1 VADPASATSRRGPW
15 VTVGN
20 FLFGHRNYVFPIV
33 FLAIVLLD
41 RPRYPFGAATWDRAL
56 DAVGILLILAG
67 QGLRALVIGLAYIRR
82 GGKDGKVYAD
92 DLVTN
97 GIFAHSRNPL
107 YVGNIAVFVGLF
119 VVLNSPLGWIVGVPA
134 VFVAYWCVVL
144 AEEDFLR
151 RKFGAPYED
160 YCRRV
165 NRFLPSPKG
174 LRATVSSM
182 RFDWP
187 CVIRKEY
194 GSTFAWITALIGL
207 LFWQRVAHEGL
218 ESVRADV
225 PGFLLPWLAAAVLW
239 GVARFLK
246 KTGRLG

>member
-20 FLFGHRNYVFPIV
+20 FLFG
-33 FLAIVLLD
+33 
-41 RPRYPFGAATWDRAL
+41 
-56 DAVGILLILAG
+56 VGILLILAG

-119 VVLNSPLGWIVGVPA
+119 VVLNSPLGWIVGV
-134 VFVAYWCVVL
+134 
-144 AEEDFLR
+144 
-151 RKFGAPYED
+151 GAPYED

-239 GVARFLK
+239 GGARFLK